1 MWSKV
6 SASDERLVIEILS
19 AEEFPLWSAMQR
31 ADRAHSLKV
40 LRRLMEQR
48 PTTSRAE
55 KCAALLHDV
64 GKSVSKLSTM
74 GRVMATLLGGCTPR
88 MRLYRS
94 HEAIGARMLEGVSE
108 DLTILLQ
115 RLDVPTTSDCRQRPT
130 FKFSEVARLPR
141 EHGQVFV
148 QPLHGH
154 DHFPY

>member
-88 MRLYRS
+88 MRLY
-94 HEAIGARMLEGVSE
+94 
-108 DLTILLQ
+108 LLQ

>member
-19 AEEFPLWSAMQR
+19 AKEFPLWSAMQR

-108 DLTILLQ
+108 PLTVDL
-115 RLDVPTTSDCRQRPT
+115 
-130 FKFSEVARLPR
+130 VAGRGPDDSLAALR
-141 EHGQVFV
+141 RADNV
-148 QPLHGH
+148 
-154 DHFPY
+154 